1 MFLLEP
7 NSQYKY
13 SCLATSE
20 LAETSFFDRSSC
32 WLEFSCW
39 MNVEGGGGTLLKQTN
54 PVVST
59 GKFQEEK
66 LGEDPSSSLNSCT
79 LWSSLRGELQGFV
92 VRGVKL
98 GSRARSEGT
107 SFWALVPNIGRI
119 SVFVVRARFFLTFSS
134 NSQILPSLC
143 IQTCCSS

>member
-1 MFLLEP
+1 
-7 NSQYKY
+7 
-13 SCLATSE
+13 
-20 LAETSFFDRSSC
+20 
-32 WLEFSCW
+32 

-79 LWSSLRGELQGFV
+79 LWSSLRGKLQGFV

-98 GSRARSEGT
+98 GSRVRSEGT
-107 SFWALVPNIGRI
+107 SFWALLPNIGRI
-119 SVFVVRARFFLTFSS
+119 SVFVVRARFFLSFNS

-143 IQTCCSS
+143 IQTCSSS